1 MAVLGR
7 DWVIADFVTDIAE
20 LVMPALDMVKVIESL
35 PSDINT
41 ITDLY
46 KFLKSASGLIY
57 DGMQVKG
64 NAQAAANTLV
74 INFKKQAFFIEYT
87 TFTQVN
93 SQAFFQTYLSP
104 SGIAG
109 LAGAKTISMLV
120 MNGDGSQVALWDT
133 GDDDSWIATNDTDI
147 VHSRHGTIW
156 QEDSSSGNVSWPS
169 VLNHTHHQTLP
180 YTGDGLRPYPN
191 NPMAFL
197 FLCIFIWL
205 GAVRKCL

>member
-20 LVMPALDMVKVIESL
+20 LVIPALDMVEVIESL

-74 INFKKQAFFIEYT
+74 NNFKKQAFFYRVYHLHPGQ
-87 TFTQVN
+87 FTGLFPDV
-93 SQAFFQTYLSP
+93 SLSLRNCRF
-104 SGIAG
+104 GRREDNIHACDERRWVAG
-109 LAGAKTISMLV
+109 GV
-120 MNGDGSQVALWDT
+120 VGY
-133 GDDDSWIATNDTDI
+133 
-147 VHSRHGTIW
+147 R
-156 QEDSSSGNVSWPS
+156 
-169 VLNHTHHQTLP
+169 
-180 YTGDGLRPYPN
+180 
-191 NPMAFL
+191 
-197 FLCIFIWL
+197 
-205 GAVRKCL
+205 